1 MELVNLLITLLSGA
15 AGGNI
20 AGAAAPGK
28 SLGTAGNSII
38 GLLGGGLGHYVLKQV
53 TGIDVPKEVVEG
65 AVQAVQHL
73 DIQSIL
79 ANIGASGVG
88 GAVLTFIVG
97 LIKSSLDKKA

>member
-1 MELVNLLITLLSGA
+1 MELINLLITLLSGA

-20 AGAAAPGK
+20 AGAAAPST

-38 GLLGGGLGHYVLKQV
+38 GLLGGGLGHYLLKHF
-53 TGIDVPKEVVEG
+53 TGIDVPAAAVEG

-88 GAVLTFIVG
+88 GAVLTLIVG

>member
-20 AGAAAPGK
+20 AGAAAPTK
-28 SLGTAGNSII
+28 SLGTVGNSIV
-38 GLLGGGLGHYVLKQV
+38 GLLGGGLGHYILKQA
-53 TGIDVPKEVVEG
+53 TGLDIPQEAVEG
-65 AVQAVQHL
+65 ALKAAQTL

-79 ANIGASGVG
+79 ANIGSSGVG
-88 GAVLTFIVG
+88 GALLTFIVG